1 MSATLLHPGDRVSF
15 VDEVGGGIILQV
27 LGHNMVRVRTD
38 DGFELDRARAMKGSR
53 RRKRATRIAGRI
65 GGPKVLGPNFKFRS
79 MIGAG
84 MRKGPPWCGEP
95 FKKSLC
101 ICKPGPVSTLRR
113 ISIIYLAVP
122 SPARSS
128 DLPSGIERVVLIHL
142 AVKPRYTWS
151 FSPWGLP
158 SHAARTACWWAL
170 TPPFHPYLH
179 LAVGR
184 RSPFLRHFPWRHRH
198 Q

>member
-1 MSATLLHPGDRVSF
+1 
-15 VDEVGGGIILQV
+15 
-27 LGHNMVRVRTD
+27 
-38 DGFELDRARAMKGSR
+38 MKGSR

-170 TPPFHPYLH
+170 TPPFHPYPVCTWRVKFLQH
-179 LAVGR
+179 YLSLCGFSHKAPAFHRVRCPLQPGLSSPHKAERWNGVVCGKYRVG
-184 RSPFLRHFPWRHRH
+184 WRLKVVG
-198 Q
+198 